1 MGAFFMSQMRVGRG
15 NRKSRWNRRFGS
27 SDSRCPASQYNTR
40 LRSVPGIAASFA
52 FSSLAWASSALTS
65 ITT

>member
-1 MGAFFMSQMRVGRG
+1 MGAFFMSQMEVAGG
-15 NRKSRWNRRFGS
+15 TGKAGGIA
-27 SDSRCPASQYNTR
+27 ASTLPIPDARPQYNTR

>member
-1 MGAFFMSQMRVGRG
+1 MSGFGIRDLEELSCGFAVAFPNPQ
-15 NRKSRWNRRFGS
+15 SRIPNPG
-27 SDSRCPASQYNTR
+27 SQYSTR

-52 FSSLAWASSALTS
+52 FSALAWASSALTS